1 MNRKDISN
9 LSHLL
14 SRIESQLNW
23 GSAVS
28 WNSFDFERLSQ
39 QIFEATSVQLSPT
52 TLKRIWGR
60 IKSNHVPT
68 TVTLNTLARFAG
80 YECWRTFVQS
90 ETDTGNDTPEI
101 HPSKPA
107 VSRSRRHWLTAAL
120 AVSTLTVVSLL
131 FLHNT
136 PKFYNPEQFRF
147 KANKVLTTGLPNSV
161 VFSYDAVA
169 AGDDSVFIAQT
180 WDVRR
185 KTQVPANGTHH
196 SALYYY
202 PGYFRSKLIVGN
214 QIVKTHDI
222 QIATDGWLGLIE
234 TENQPFYFQKKELQT
249 DSSVRISTDLLR
261 RHHVLDS
268 PQPPKVRFFN
278 QNNLGP
284 IYTHNFLFETSLKSL
299 EMNGSNP
306 CQFCQVLIQCVDDII
321 IIPLCS
327 PACVGGIELIG
338 LGSYTQASKDDLSG
352 FGTDMSNVTKLKV
365 VGSGKTVRFF
375 VNGKL
380 AKTIQA
386 QQPSARIVGVQYRFQ
401 GAAEIGKTWFV
412 GEKGTVAIR

>member
-1 MNRKDISN
+1 MDRKDISN
-9 LSHLL
+9 LTHLL

-23 GSAVS
+23 GSATS
-28 WNSFDFERLSQ
+28 WSSFDFDRLSQ
-39 QIFEATSVQLSPT
+39 QIFEATHVQLSST
-52 TLKRIWGR
+52 TLKRVWGR
-60 IKSNHVPT
+60 IKSNHTPT
-68 TVTLNTLARFAG
+68 TVTLNTLAQFAG
-80 YECWRTFVQS
+80 YDSWRTFS
-90 ETDTGNDTPEI
+90 HRETDTIAPDI
-101 HPSKPA
+101 HPPKPA
-107 VSRSRRHWLTAAL
+107 VSRSYRHWLTAAL
-120 AVSTLTVVSLL
+120 AVSTLAIVSLL

-136 PKFYNPEQFRF
+136 RKPYDPTLFRF
-147 KANKVLTTGLPNSV
+147 AANKVLTRGLPNSV

-185 KTQVPANGTHH
+185 KTQVPANGKHH
-196 SALYYY
+196 SALYHY

-214 QIVKTHDI
+214 QVVKTHDI

-234 TENQPFYFQKKELQT
+234 NENQPFYFQKQELLT

-261 RHHVLDS
+261 RHHLSDS

-278 QNNLGP
+278 QNNFGP
-284 IYTHNFLFETSLKSL
+284 IYTRNFQFETSLKSL
-299 EMNGSNP
+299 DLNGSNP

-338 LGSYTQASKDDLSG
+338 LGNYTEAAKDDLSG
-352 FGTDMSNVTKLKV
+352 FGTDMNTITRLKV
-365 VGSGKTVRFF
+365 VGSGEKVSFF

-380 AKTIQA
+380 AKTITA
-386 QQPSARIVGVQYRFQ
+386 KNPSARIVGVQYRFQ

-412 GEKGTVAIR
+412 GEKGTVLIR